1 MQPSKDTTWPSP
13 SKQTD
18 ARTFGTGGQERGR
31 ATKLVVGRK
40 LSVPPLQTHMLCG
53 HPQDLYH
60 SVTGDPKQAHAILLA
75 KNTFGSR

>member
-1 MQPSKDTTWPSP
+1 MQPSKDTTCPSP

-40 LSVPPLQTHMLCG
+40 LSVPTTPNSYAVWTSPG
-53 HPQDLYH
+53 P
-60 SVTGDPKQAHAILLA
+60 VT
-75 KNTFGSR
+75 